1 MRGRHTDR
9 TLPLAVVLCPKPDQ
23 SSITVTPGAS
33 RGTMARS
40 TSPASV
46 RATTGMKCAKSAPVQ

>member
-1 MRGRHTDR
+1 MRG
-9 TLPLAVVLCPKPDQ
+9 CPKPDQ

-46 RATTGMKCAKSAPVQ
+46 RATTGMKCANSAPVQ